1 MKATNIGNSVHL
13 TDVMRTY
20 DISKVPGELTR
31 TGVWPTRGHS
41 EPTIALSS
49 FMFYLSLE
57 HQLQLLAKRAD
68 EGRGTP
74 KPKPCMA
81 NCGEVEG
88 NTKSELRSYTE
99 ELVGW

>member
-49 FMFYLSLE
+49 FMF
-57 HQLQLLAKRAD
+57 
-68 EGRGTP
+68 
-74 KPKPCMA
+74 
-81 NCGEVEG
+81 
-88 NTKSELRSYTE
+88 
-99 ELVGW
+99 